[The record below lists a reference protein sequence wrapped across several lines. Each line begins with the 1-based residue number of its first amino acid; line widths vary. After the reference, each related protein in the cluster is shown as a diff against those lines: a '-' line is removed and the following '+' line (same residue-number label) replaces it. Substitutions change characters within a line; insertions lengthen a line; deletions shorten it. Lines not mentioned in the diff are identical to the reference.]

1 MLGVGCWVLSAE
13 CWVLGGWVLG
23 IGCWVLSTG
32 HWVLGVGCWVLGA
45 EYQMLGARC
54 WVLGAA
60 CPLMLQTQ
68 ACVTQSTFVPECGRK
83 IGVWAW
89 QEAPCYHF
97 LYRNTLG
104 EGFK

>member
-1 MLGVGCWVLSAE
+1 MLGVGCWVLSTG
-13 CWVLGGWVLG
+13 CWVLGTECWVVG
-23 IGCWVLSTG
+23 AGGGCWVLST
-32 HWVLGVGCWVLGA
+32 GCWVLGA

-68 ACVTQSTFVPECGRK
+68 ACVSQSTFVPECGRK

-97 LYRNTLG
+97 LYRNTLE